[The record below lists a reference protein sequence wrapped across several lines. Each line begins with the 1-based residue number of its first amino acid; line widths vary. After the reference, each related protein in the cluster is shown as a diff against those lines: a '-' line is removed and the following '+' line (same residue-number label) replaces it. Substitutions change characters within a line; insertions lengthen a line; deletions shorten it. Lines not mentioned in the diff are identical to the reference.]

1 MYVCPDCKEPLER
14 NYCSGC
20 RQQYDTRDG
29 VPILLSVSTEFR
41 RAAEISA
48 AYDSIYT
55 DLTNVWENQG
65 RTTEFLGYFSSLLGQ
80 FPNDRLLEIGCG
92 EGFLLA
98 LVPSREKYAT
108 DLSLKAIGAARTRA
122 KAEFS
127 IALAERLP
135 FPENYFDLVVAVG
148 VMDHFLNIE
157 TALREVRRVLKQGGR
172 FVTLTHVAPTFLEL
186 VGVKLSQFVFPR
198 PRPVELARWMAIRL
212 GLRGRAARP
221 EYPKQPIQNH
231 YTTRSGG
238 ISLRQAGF
246 VVTDVIH
253 TRRYPGLPLKNPF
266 VVIYV
271 GRKS

>member
-20 RQQYDTRDG
+20 RQQYDTTDG
-29 VPILLSVSTEFR
+29 VPILLSVSPEFQ
-41 RAAEISA
+41 RAAEIAA

-55 DLTNVWENQG
+55 DLSNVWEDQG
-65 RTTEFLGYFSSLLGQ
+65 RTREFLAYFSSLLRQ
-80 FPNDRLLEIGCG
+80 FPNDRILEIGCG

-98 LVPSREKYAT
+98 LVQGREKYAT

-135 FPENYFDLVVAVG
+135 FPANHFDLVVAVG

-157 TALREVRRVLKQGGR
+157 AALREVRRVLKQGGR

-186 VGVKLSQFVFPR
+186 VAVKLSQFVFPR
-198 PRPVELARWMAIRL
+198 PRPVELARWMAISL
-212 GLRGRAARP
+212 GLRERSTRP
-221 EYPKQPIQNH
+221 QYPKQPIQNH
-231 YTTRSGG
+231 YTTRGG
-238 ISLRQAGF
+238 RICLRTAGF
-246 VVTDVIH
+246 FVTDVIN
-253 TRRYPGLPLKNPF
+253 TRRYPGLPLKDPF

-271 GRKS
+271 GRK